1 MILLYMG
8 ILQGREGLKQSNS
21 FCLVNFLAGEEKLG
35 EGGGC
40 RRVVLPSSFG
50 GSEMKSWRK
59 WSGSISLVSLHCSMI
74 GICA

>member
-35 EGGGC
+35 GYAEGWSYHP
-40 RRVVLPSSFG
+40 VLVDL
-50 GSEMKSWRK
+50 R
-59 WSGSISLVSLHCSMI
+59 
-74 GICA
+74 

>member
-35 EGGGC
+35 GGG
-40 RRVVLPSSFG
+40 G
-50 GSEMKSWRK
+50 GMQKGGLTIQFW
-59 WSGSISLVSLHCSMI
+59 WI
-74 GICA
+74 